1 MVKDLLP
8 KAEIITV
15 GTSEEEMKK
24 PFVEDL
30 YETPEERA
38 RLEAERDE
46 ILKQL
51 SNDDVDFDLS
61 KARKIGTIGDQTV
74 YVEDC
79 GIDFDALLQARALET
94 LAKLESGESGGR
106 VSYVESLESGERLE
120 SGGRLE
126 SGERLES
133 GGRLESGERLESGGR
148 LGSGGR
154 LASVESLESEES
166 LEAKPTGKKTAR
178 DKFKSCENCD
188 MEIVDRI
195 LVCAGCKKVAYCN
208 YRCQKA
214 HWKKHKKTCSYALKK
229 EAKDRTG

>member
-1 MVKDLLP
+1 MKDLLP

-120 SGGRLE
+120 SGGRL
-126 SGERLES
+126 
-133 GGRLESGERLESGGR
+133 
-148 LGSGGR
+148 
-154 LASVESLESEES
+154 ASVESLESEES

>member
-106 VSYVESLESGERLE
+106 VSYVESLESGEVHQNDVITINVKKSSISIQTELCIRL
-120 SGGRLE
+120 L
-126 SGERLES
+126 
-133 GGRLESGERLESGGR
+133 
-148 LGSGGR
+148 
-154 LASVESLESEES
+154 
-166 LEAKPTGKKTAR
+166 K
-178 DKFKSCENCD
+178 
-188 MEIVDRI
+188 
-195 LVCAGCKKVAYCN
+195 
-208 YRCQKA
+208 QKA
-214 HWKKHKKTCSYALKK
+214 VAQEWLLTL
-229 EAKDRTG
+229 

>member
-1 MVKDLLP
+1 MKDLLP

-106 VSYVESLESGERLE
+106 VSYVESLESGGRVSYVE
-120 SGGRLE
+120 SLE

-133 GGRLESGERLESGGR
+133 GGRLESGERLE
-148 LGSGGR
+148 SGGR

>member
-1 MVKDLLP
+1 MPYAILAWILQCSYNFFTDEELKDSKVEGERSVELMVKGLLP

-30 YETPEERA
+30 LETPEERA

-51 SNDDVDFDLS
+51 SSDDVDFDLS

-79 GIDFDALLQARALET
+79 GIDFDTLLQARALET
-94 LAKLESGESGGR
+94 LA
-106 VSYVESLESGERLE
+106 SLESVDGIE
-120 SGGRLE
+120 
-126 SGERLES
+126 
-133 GGRLESGERLESGGR
+133 
-148 LGSGGR
+148 
-154 LASVESLESEES
+154 SVEYVDGTLEYVDGSLEAVDES
-166 LEAKPTGKKTAR
+166 LEAKPAGKKTAR

-214 HWKKHKKTCSYALKK
+214 HWKRHKKTCSYALKK

>member
-1 MVKDLLP
+1 MKDLLP

-79 GIDFDALLQARALET
+79 GIDFDALLQARNWSL
-94 LAKLESGESGGR
+94 G
-106 VSYVESLESGERLE
+106 SLEGEFHMWK
-120 SGGRLE
+120 
-126 SGERLES
+126 
-133 GGRLESGERLESGGR
+133 
-148 LGSGGR
+148 
-154 LASVESLESEES
+154 VWSLEGEFHMWKVWS
-166 LEAKPTGKKTAR
+166 LER
-178 DKFKSCENCD
+178 DWSLEGD
-188 MEIVDRI
+188 WSLERDWS
-195 LVCAGCKKVAYCN
+195 LEEDL
-208 YRCQKA
+208 
-214 HWKKHKKTCSYALKK
+214 HL
-229 EAKDRTG
+229 

>member
-1 MVKDLLP
+1 MKDLLP

-133 GGRLESGERLESGGR
+133 GGRL
-148 LGSGGR
+148 
-154 LASVESLESEES
+154 ASVESLESEES